1 MNLVKSETGSI
12 FGGVIIFILLI
23 AVWAPCEAQESQQN
37 KTDSYSQVYEA
48 AQKALLQDPLI
59 QNGVYYTYPYYNAE
73 GHPFLGQKEF
83 DTGSIVFR
91 EKAYEGLSLNYD
103 LFNQLIILSREYKGV
118 LQMNLLD
125 PEFVSAY
132 QLKGKSFIRAGFDG
146 DAPAF
151 YQVISETGS
160 ISCYYAWYKDRR
172 EIRDSGNRS
181 IYSFSEAKSRR
192 YLLLEGKLSRY
203 KSNKTFV
210 KLFPDSSRAG
220 VKEYIQENRILVME
234 ATDQVMS
241 QLVLHCN
248 ELLEI

>member
-1 MNLVKSETGSI
+1 MNLFKSETGSV
-12 FGGVIIFILLI
+12 FGGVLIVILLI
-23 AVWAPCEAQESQQN
+23 AVLAPCEGQESQQN
-37 KTDSYSQVYEA
+37 NAVSYSQIYEA
-48 AQKALLQDPLI
+48 TQKALLQDPLI

-83 DTGSIVFR
+83 ETGSIVFR
-91 EKAYEGLSLNYD
+91 EKVYKGLSLNYD
-103 LFNQLIILSREYKGV
+103 LFNHLIILSREYEGV

-125 PEFVSAY
+125 PEFVSRF
-132 QLKGKSFIRAGFDG
+132 QLKGKSFIHAGFDG
-146 DAPAF
+146 GAAAF
-151 YQVISETGS
+151 YQVISEAGS
-160 ISCYYAWYKDRR
+160 ISCYYVWYKDRR

-181 IYSFSEAKSRR
+181 IYSFSEEKSRR
-192 YLLLEGKLSRY
+192 YLLLEGKLYRY

-220 VKEYIQENRILVME
+220 VKNYLQENRILVME

-241 QLVLHCN
+241 QLVQHCN